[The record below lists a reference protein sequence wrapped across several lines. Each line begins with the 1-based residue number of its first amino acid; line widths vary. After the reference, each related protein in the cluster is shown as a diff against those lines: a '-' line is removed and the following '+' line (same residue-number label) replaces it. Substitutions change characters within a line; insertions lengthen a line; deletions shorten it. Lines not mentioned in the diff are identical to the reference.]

1 MTTLNV
7 SSNSSSHPL
16 KKYINR
22 ELSLFEFHKRV
33 LAQAKDTEYPLLERL
48 NFLIIFSSNLDEFFE
63 IRVASLMQQIE
74 LSDHARARPDNSLLS
89 DIVTT
94 ISKLAHEAV
103 EEQYKILNYNLLPQL
118 QGHGVHFIQYGDI
131 LEKHK
136 EWIKDYFHNEVRPVV
151 TPISLDP
158 AHPFPRLVN
167 KSLNF
172 IVTLEGKDAFGRKI
186 DLAIVPAPRSLPR
199 LVKLPNSISGEDEHY
214 ILLSAIIQ
222 QHLHEYFQ
230 G

>member
-158 AHPFPRLVN
+158 AHPFTNLGNDRGAGTIA
-167 KSLNF
+167 KSIFRPN
-172 IVTLEGKDAFGRKI
+172 A
-186 DLAIVPAPRSLPR
+186 SLPSRVTMKFR
-199 LVKLPNSISGEDEHY
+199 LLFTSRGKGWAGSKLIGVTTGRTS
-214 ILLSAIIQ
+214 LWK
-222 QHLHEYFQ
+222 
-230 G
+230 

>member
-1 MTTLNV
+1 MTSLNV
-7 SSNSSSHPL
+7 FSNSLSHPL
-16 KKYINR
+16 KTYINR

-63 IRVASLMQQIE
+63 VRVASLMQQIE
-74 LSDHARARPDNSLLS
+74 LLNHTRTRPDDLLMS
-89 DIVTT
+89 EVVT
-94 ISKLAHEAV
+94 ILSKLTHEAV
-103 EEQYKILNYNLLPQL
+103 EEQYKILNYNILPQL
-118 QGHGVHFIQYGDI
+118 QEHGVHFIQYGDI

-136 EWIKDYFHNEVRPVV
+136 EWIKDYFHNEVQPVV

-186 DLAIVPAPRSLPR
+186 DLAIVPAPRSLMWIYDFRPR
-199 LVKLPNSISGEDEHY
+199 L
-214 ILLSAIIQ
+214 
-222 QHLHEYFQ
+222 
-230 G
+230 